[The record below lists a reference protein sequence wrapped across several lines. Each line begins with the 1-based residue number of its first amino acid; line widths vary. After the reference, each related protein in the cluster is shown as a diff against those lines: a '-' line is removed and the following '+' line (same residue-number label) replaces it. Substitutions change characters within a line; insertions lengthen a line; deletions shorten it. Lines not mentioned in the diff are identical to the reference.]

1 MMIAIIVIEVLA
13 ILANIGMPY
22 YQNIALKMKAA
33 DIAREMQ
40 EVGVAAESSR
50 EKTGTW
56 PDDRST
62 GIAPPELASFL
73 PAGFT
78 FARQDYQLDW
88 EHWTLAESPSMD
100 AAQDDFAGITVV
112 TRDPRLAAT
121 VAAELRE
128 GEVRFTLGNRT
139 TLVVAEPSAAEH

>member
-1 MMIAIIVIEVLA
+1 MTIAIIVIEILA
-13 ILANIGMPY
+13 ILANIGMPF
-22 YQNIALKMKAA
+22 YQNMALKMKAA

-40 EVGVAAESSR
+40 QVGTAAESSR

-56 PDDRST
+56 PDDCSSGT
-62 GIAPPELASFL
+62 TPPELGSFL

-78 FARQDYQLDW
+78 FAREDYQLDW
-88 EHWTLAESPSMD
+88 EHWVLAESPSMD
-100 AAQDDFAGITVV
+100 AAHDDFAGITVV
-112 TRDPRLAAT
+112 THDPRLAAI

-139 TLVVAEPSAAEH
+139 TLVVAEPSSAER